1 MVDEMEYERKGDLR
15 SEGKRECLVLGSQV
29 SSLGELEFGILD
41 EEAHLRLY
49 RGDRNVTVGL
59 HSLHYGHFCS
69 SMGGSYT
76 H

>member
-1 MVDEMEYERKGDLR
+1 MEYGCGEDLR
-15 SEGKRECLVLGSQV
+15 SEGKRVCLVLRSQESKLRV
-29 SSLGELEFGILD
+29 VRIGIPN

-49 RGDRNVTVGL
+49 RGVRNVTVGL
-59 HSLHYGHFCS
+59 HSLHHSQFRS

>member
-1 MVDEMEYERKGDLR
+1 MVEMEYERKRDLR
-15 SEGKRECLVLGSQV
+15 SEGKKECLVLGSQE
-29 SSLGELEFGILD
+29 SWRIGIWILD

-49 RGDRNVTVGL
+49 RGVRNVTVGL
-59 HSLHYGHFCS
+59 HSLHYGQFRS